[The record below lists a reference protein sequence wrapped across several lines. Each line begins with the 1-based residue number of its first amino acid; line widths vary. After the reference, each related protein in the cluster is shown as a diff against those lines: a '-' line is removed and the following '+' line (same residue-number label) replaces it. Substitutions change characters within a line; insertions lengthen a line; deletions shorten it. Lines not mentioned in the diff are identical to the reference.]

1 MTTTEFS
8 LEFDILY
15 NNIMSDTAPGLNT
28 YEKSVFLTK
37 AQEELIKNYFNPKGN
52 KYLEGFDGSAK
63 RQTDFSNLIT
73 VEPLSAETGT
83 MIKQHEDSSA
93 VFKIPEKLMLFIQEY
108 LKVETGNTTRVL
120 QVIPLRHDEYM
131 RLMMRPFHYPPRNQ
145 AWRIL
150 GNSQNSETEVERY
163 VEVVYHL
170 GETLPSNSYVITYVR
185 KPNPIIIEDLVGGVS
200 IDGVIEQSEC
210 ELNEEIHREILQ
222 RAVELAKAAYSN
234 DITATFQVGQR
245 SE

>member
-15 NNIMSDTAPGLNT
+15 NNIMSDIAPGLNT

-52 KYLEGFDGSAK
+52 KYVEGFDGSAK

-73 VEPLSAETGT
+73 VEPLSAETGD
-83 MIKQHEDSSA
+83 MIKQHENSSSI
-93 VFKIPEKLMLFIQEY
+93 FKIPDELMLFIQES
-108 LKVETGNTTRVL
+108 LKVNIEDTTRVL
-120 QVIPLRHDEYM
+120 QVIPLRYDEYM
-131 RLMMRPFHYPPRNQ
+131 RLMMRPFHYPARNQ

-150 GNSQNSETEVERY
+150 GNSHKSGTDMERHVEI
-163 VEVVYHL
+163 VYHL
-170 GETLPSNSYVITYVR
+170 GETLSDNPYVITYVR
-185 KPNPIIIEDLVGGVS
+185 RPNPIIIEDLVSGVS
-200 IDGVIEQSEC
+200 INGLTEKSEC

-234 DITATFQVGQR
+234 DMSATFQVGQR